1 MVIMLFVHPLNAI
14 MAGYRAS
21 PATLSF
27 QVCNGYTNQRLSTL
41 YGFVLAKTLGRQPV
55 LPRLIFDGVQGSVKR
70 SKVQLTLATAGGF
83 FSFYDRDLFAHYMQY
98 TGITFIQPDVCPCAT
113 TTTSTTTC
121 HALCSGL

>member
-1 MVIMLFVHPLNAI
+1 

-21 PATLSF
+21 QSTLSF
-27 QVCNGYTNQRLSTL
+27 DVCNGYTNQRLSTL

-83 FSFYDRDLFAHYMQY
+83 FSFYDRDLFTHYMHY
-98 TGITFIQPDVCPCAT
+98 TGVSFIQPDVRVEET
-113 TTTSTTTC
+113 
-121 HALCSGL
+121 